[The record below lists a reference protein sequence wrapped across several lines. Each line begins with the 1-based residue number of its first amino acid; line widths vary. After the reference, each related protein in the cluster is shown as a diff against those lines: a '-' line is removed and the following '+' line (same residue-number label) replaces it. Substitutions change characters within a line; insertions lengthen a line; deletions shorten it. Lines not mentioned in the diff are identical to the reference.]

1 MLQRCDPIGALAGS
15 QAGPRHAKAAA
26 ATASGTSGKKP
37 VATLLLLL
45 LLLFLFLHLLL
56 LVLAQGSLGCWAS
69 GGCTW
74 QLWGQLE
81 VVEREV
87 LLRQERCCL
96 GLARSCKAGQ
106 GMGEAMEGITCGSI
120 RVAAV

>member
-1 MLQRCDPIGALAGS
+1 MLRRCDPIGALAGS
-15 QAGPRHAKAAA
+15 QAGPRHAEAAA
-26 ATASGTSGKKP
+26 ATASSTSCKDTIA

-45 LLLFLFLHLLL
+45 LLLLLFLLLHLLL

-106 GMGEAMEGITCGSI
+106 GMGKAT
-120 RVAAV
+120 

>member
-1 MLQRCDPIGALAGS
+1 MLRRCDPIGALAGS

-26 ATASGTSGKKP
+26 ATASRASCKEP
-37 VATLLLLL
+37 VTIATLLLLL
-45 LLLFLFLHLLL
+45 LLLFLLLHLLL

-87 LLRQERCCL
+87 LL
-96 GLARSCKAGQ
+96 
-106 GMGEAMEGITCGSI
+106 
-120 RVAAV
+120 